1 MKSLVPWVCVLVA
14 SAGQQAFANEA
25 FNAYRLG
32 NYNEAAEPLIIK
44 SGQDAVAEYYLGRLY
59 LYGYGQ
65 LKNNRVAMRYFTK
78 SAEKGYLPAVLLM
91 AKYSLLHE
99 KIRKKLL
106 VGLSRQPQWEI

>member
-14 SAGQQAFANEA
+14 SAGQQAFANDA

-65 LKNNRVAMRYFTK
+65 LKTIVLRCAT
-78 SAEKGYLPAVLLM
+78 LPNQ
-91 AKYSLLHE
+91 
-99 KIRKKLL
+99 RKKAIYLL
-106 VGLSRQPQWEI
+106 SCSWPNTVCSMKKSGRSCSLV